1 VANPGHIHDA
11 PRRSTSILIRAD
23 HFAAIYR
30 AELDPGHGGQSSS
43 LRSEPSHRR
52 RGYWPR
58 LDAGSA
64 SRRTRPIPGLGRR
77 TSILAPGGVRTRA
90 RAVLWQSQQRET
102 RKFHTTNRPLITPER
117 GRQPVTIS
125 ASVVHGTVSDKDE
138 FASPVILRCVCLR
151 SLPSH
156 KNMIRPIELGTTT
169 IEGTLTDGIV
179 NLCLTASDRPWG
191 MVIFIK
197 TG

>member
-1 VANPGHIHDA
+1 VANPGHIHDS

-23 HFAAIYR
+23 HFAAIDR
-30 AELDPGHGGQSSS
+30 AELDPGHGVNRVLYEVNQAIAEEGIGPAWMPAPRRGERAPFLGLVVALQSS
-43 LRSEPSHRR
+43 RR
-52 RGYWPR
+52 VAYG
-58 LDAGSA
+58 
-64 SRRTRPIPGLGRR
+64 
-77 TSILAPGGVRTRA
+77 TRA
-90 RAVLWQSQQRET
+90 RVVLWQSQQRET

-138 FASPVILRCVCLR
+138 SASPVILRCVCLR